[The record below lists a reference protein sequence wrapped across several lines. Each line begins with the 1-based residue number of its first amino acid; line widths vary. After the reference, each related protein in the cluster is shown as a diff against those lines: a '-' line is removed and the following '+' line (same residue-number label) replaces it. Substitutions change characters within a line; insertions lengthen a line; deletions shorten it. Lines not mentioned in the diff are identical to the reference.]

1 MPPCAPTA
9 STGVTSRRGA
19 GKKALPLSPAAPDT
33 VAFYLG
39 ETAATHRPSTLAR
52 RLTSIIHNIN
62 KVHRAAGLPA
72 LTANLGVGETLKG
85 IRRVHG
91 TEQAGKRRYSPTISA
106 PWSSPSHPG

>member
-9 STGVTSRRGA
+9 PTDHFEAWCRQKGFSS
-19 GKKALPLSPAAPDT
+19 LPAAPDT

-52 RLTSIIHNIN
+52 RLTSIN
-62 KVHRAAGLPA
+62 KVHRAAGLRA

-85 IRRVHG
+85 IRRVYG
-91 TEQAGKRRYSPTISA
+91 TEQSGKHPLFTDDLSA
-106 PWSSPSHPG
+106 MVGSLPPG